1 MKGPRERARTVL
13 AQALG
18 IGVGAVRETAAIGTQ
33 EGWDSL
39 AHMCLVAEIEAVL
52 GRRLAADQILAIA
65 SLDGIARVLAE
76 GPAL

>member
-1 MKGPRERARTVL
+1 
-13 AQALG
+13 
-18 IGVGAVRETAAIGTQ
+18 
-33 EGWDSL
+33 
-39 AHMCLVAEIEAVL
+39 MCLVAEIEAVL

>member
-1 MKGPRERARTVL
+1 VL

-18 IGVGAVRETAAIGTQ
+18 IGVGAVHETAAIGTQ

-52 GRRLAADQILAIA
+52 GRRLTVDQILAIA
-65 SLDGIARVLAE
+65 SLDGIVRVLAE